1 MNILLV
7 VHRFWPELAGTE
19 VYTLN
24 LARQLAARHQ
34 VWVYFRDHREQAPG
48 FRATDGQIAGVS
60 VRRVSLNGTP
70 QVRGL
75 AGRVG
80 GRYWRFVASYRN
92 PAIER
97 DFEATLERLRPDV
110 VHVQHLMY
118 LSARLIELARRQR
131 IPVIVTLNDF
141 WFKCNNAVLLRADGS
156 ICADKEHFR
165 ACADCASGG
174 RRRPAPMRWL
184 LARLLEARDRQL
196 RQALRSAQCVI
207 SPSRF
212 LRDEYAREGYLAA
225 EAVRVIEYGID
236 TRGAL
241 AHQARAAGE
250 PVRFAYVGSLA
261 PHKGVHILIEAFNG
275 VQGAARLDIYGSL
288 EANPEYAARLQSAI
302 SHPQAKLRGAL
313 ERQQLWP
320 VLSQTDAL
328 IVPSIWYENSPVII
342 QEARAAR
349 VPVIGSALGGI
360 AEKVQDGV
368 NGRLFA
374 AGDSQALRSVLQA
387 VVDAPEQLEH
397 WRAHLPPASDIAD
410 HARRLEEVYR
420 EVLEKRSG

>member
-24 LARQLAARHQ
+24 LARQLAARHR
-34 VWVYFRDHREQAPG
+34 VWVYFRDHRAQTRGFQAVDEQV
-48 FRATDGQIAGVS
+48 AGVPA
-60 VRRVSLNGTP
+60 RRVSLNGVSP
-70 QVRGL
+70 GSGL
-75 AGRVG
+75 AGWVA
-80 GRYWRFVASYRN
+80 GRYWRFVTSYRN

-97 DFEATLERLRPDV
+97 DFEATLARLQPDV

-118 LSARLIELARRQR
+118 LSAQLIELARRQH
-131 IPVIVTLNDF
+131 IPVVVTLNDF
-141 WFKCNNAVLLRADGS
+141 WFKCNNAVLLRSDGA
-156 ICADKEHFR
+156 ICNDKERFR

-174 RRRPAPMRWL
+174 RRRPAPVRWL
-184 LARLLEARDRQL
+184 LARLLEGRDRQL
-196 RQALRSAQCVI
+196 RQALRLAQCII

-212 LRDEYAREGYLAA
+212 VRDEYAREGYLAA

-236 TRGAL
+236 TRGVL
-241 AHQARAAGE
+241 PHQARAAGQ
-250 PVRFAYVGSLA
+250 PVRLAYVGSIE
-261 PHKGVHILIEAFNG
+261 PHKGVHVLVEAFNG
-275 VQGAARLDIYGSL
+275 VRGAARLDIYGSL
-288 EANPEYAARLQSAI
+288 EANPGYAARLRAVI
-302 SHPQAKLRGAL
+302 NHPQASLRGAL
-313 ERQQLWP
+313 ARQQLWS

-328 IVPSIWYENSPVII
+328 IVPSVWYENSPVII

-374 AGDSQALRSVLQA
+374 PGDSQALRSVLQA
-387 VVDAPEQLEH
+387 VVDAPEQLEQ
-397 WRAHLPPASDIAD
+397 WRVHLPPASDIAD
-410 HARRLEEVYR
+410 HARQLEEIYD
-420 EVLEKRSG
+420 EVQRK